1 VAPAGGSEALRR
13 RSADLIAQLTQAN
26 RAWTRVSAA
35 SRKPEQRRL
44 AAGGELAEVERQIP
58 AEISN
63 QLQAVTTAQRKL
75 VVAES
80 ELANAEERKQ
90 AEIER
95 AVSAA
100 PVRAAADMLLTGIG
114 DPNIADIE
122 QAVRELVVETK
133 SAYARWVPIL
143 LGLVVLGIGASP
155 RSAAPGTSPGRP
167 ANPRSS
173 LPSSTPPWRQG
184 PSF

>member
-1 VAPAGGSEALRR
+1 MASAGGSEALRR

-35 SRKPEQRRL
+35 LRKPEQRRL
-44 AAGGELAEVERQIP
+44 AAGGRARGGRKADPGRDQQP
-58 AEISN
+58 APSGHHG
-63 QLQAVTTAQRKL
+63 TAQL

-155 RSAAPGTSPGRP
+155 GSAAPGTSPGRP

>member
-1 VAPAGGSEALRR
+1 
-13 RSADLIAQLTQAN
+13 
-26 RAWTRVSAA
+26 
-35 SRKPEQRRL
+35 
-44 AAGGELAEVERQIP
+44 
-58 AEISN
+58 
-63 QLQAVTTAQRKL
+63 
-75 VVAES
+75 VAES